1 MEPVISYCVV
11 NTSGRDY
18 LLACLEAIEAHH
30 PPTLGGEILVLDN
43 ASDDGSVAAVRA
55 WEESRPEPAP
65 AGPLKLIALE
75 KRQGKAAS
83 DSQLMREARGN
94 YCLLLNE
101 DSELLPGAAMAL
113 VEALDTDPSAG
124 AAGAQLL
131 DGEHRPYPCAWRFPG
146 VLTALIGA
154 LFLHRWL
161 TVQSRSDATR
171 RVDWAQSSALLV
183 RRDAAEA
190 INYMDPDFFVYYDE
204 CDFCKRLA
212 DAGLHTLYVPSAQAI
227 HHNQLDSAASAAGM
241 PRIVEFHR
249 NRDLYMRKH
258 HGPLA
263 AAAVRFLTAWAYGL
277 RALVASRRDRDE
289 ARAYRLHARQALQ
302 PGRGISIRDR
312 VEGSSALRD

>member
-1 MEPVISYCVV
+1 MEPAISYCVV

-18 LLACLEAIEAHH
+18 LLACLAAIDAHH
-30 PPTLGGEILVLDN
+30 PATLKGEILVLDN
-43 ASDDGSVAAVRA
+43 ASEDGSVDAVYD
-55 WEESRPEPAP
+55 WEETRANPAP
-65 AGPLKLIALE
+65 AGPLRVLALDR
-75 KRQGKAAS
+75 RQGKAAS
-83 DSQLMREARGN
+83 DSQLMKEARGR

-101 DSELLPGAAMAL
+101 DSELLPGAVMAL

-131 DGEHRPYPCAWRFPG
+131 DGNRHPYPCAWRFPG
-146 VLTALIGA
+146 VLTAVIGA

-161 TVQSRSDATR
+161 TVQSGGEATR

-190 INYMDPDFFVYYDE
+190 IDFMDPEFFVYYDE

-212 DAGLHTLYVPSAQAI
+212 DIGLHTLYVPGALAI
-227 HHNQLDSAASAAGM
+227 HHNQLDAAAAAGNS

-258 HGPLA
+258 HGPA
-263 AAAVRFLTAWAYGL
+263 SAAAVRALTAWAYGL
-277 RALVASRRDRDE
+277 RALVAARKDPTT
-289 ARAYRLHARQALQ
+289 ARAYRMHARQALF
-302 PGRGISIRDR
+302 PGRGQSIRDR
-312 VEGSSALRD
+312 VESNS